1 MSGTERPLTTT
12 DPAETAAGS
21 LVAQDET
28 LQQTGAGV
36 DRREQPIQVGDRVRC
51 TGGTT
56 TGEVIKVQ
64 YADGKMTGTPGIHD
78 YATIVMDRPAG
89 WQETFRV
96 SGLTRLPSGPYRDVL
111 ARCVE
116 RLDEHLDRD
125 VAHTYQGQPLAQD
138 WARVAKVV
146 EEAGEAIAELIGMTG
161 QNPRKGVTSNVERLL
176 SELAD
181 VALTG
186 LYAIQHFTK
195 DADRTLALLLDK
207 TIYHCGRVGV
217 DVID

>member
-1 MSGTERPLTTT
+1 MTTRNPEEADFTDVPKPAQTTT
-12 DPAETAAGS
+12 AE
-21 LVAQDET
+21 
-28 LQQTGAGV
+28 GASV
-36 DRREQPIQVGDRVRC
+36 VTDTKIDRRTCPIQVGDRVRC

-56 TGEVIKVQ
+56 TGVVLAVK
-64 YADGKMTGTPGIHD
+64 YADGKTTGTPGIHD
-78 YATIVMDRPAG
+78 YATICMDRTAG
-89 WQETFRV
+89 WQETFPIRT
-96 SGLTRLPSGPYRDVL
+96 LTRLPSGSFSEVL

-125 VAHTYQGQPLAQD
+125 VADTYQGQPLAQD

-161 QNPRKGVTSNVERLL
+161 QNPRKGVTSNQERLL
-176 SELAD
+176 AELAD

-195 DADRTLALLLDK
+195 DADQTLALLLSK
-207 TIYHCGRVGV
+207 TIYHCERVGV
-217 DVID
+217 DVIE